1 MIPCCRLLPVPNE
14 HQTHQPAADRK
25 KKKCFC
31 SQLTLMAHI
40 LIHSYN
46 LAAVTTDRHNTTTR
60 KKTTKYKRQ
69 KVCVCVRET
78 DCEIDR

>member
-46 LAAVTTDRHNTTTR
+46 LAAVTTDRHND
-60 KKTTKYKRQ
+60 KKKKRQ
-69 KVCVCVRET
+69 NIKDRKCVCVCER
-78 DCEIDR
+78 DRLRDR